1 MRFLIKDRVG
11 PLIFPISFKIGWN
24 NNIYGEDLKKEV
36 LQNHNSYKLYQIIFY
51 LKAINDV
58 SMTYF
63 IVSKGQIEVIHSFF
77 YEDQN

>member
-1 MRFLIKDRVG
+1 MRFLTKDRVG
-11 PLIFPISFKIGWN
+11 PSIFSISFKIGWN
-24 NNIYGEDLKKEV
+24 NNIGEDLKKEV

-63 IVSKGQIEVIHSFF
+63 IVSKGQIEVIHLFF